1 MTEEHLTALLAAAEA
16 KKDDQGFMRPADGRT
31 WNLYV
36 ATGAVGLNV
45 SKVEALKVE
54 RDLLRARTTKGELF
68 ILALQDVYA
77 GAVEAGSSG
86 GGRKAGFV

>member
-36 ATGAVGLNV
+36 GANGTGMNV

-54 RDLLRARTTKGELF
+54 RELIRARTVKGELF

-77 GAVEAGSSG
+77 GAVEAGTTG